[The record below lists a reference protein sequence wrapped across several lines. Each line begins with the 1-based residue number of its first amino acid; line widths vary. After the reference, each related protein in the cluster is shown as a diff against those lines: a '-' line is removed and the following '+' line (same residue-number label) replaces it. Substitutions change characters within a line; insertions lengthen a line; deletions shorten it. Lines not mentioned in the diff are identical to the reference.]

1 MIKSRRKM
9 AAFIGER
16 VGIRDIT
23 RQVSVPQNP
32 KAILMYYLNCVA
44 TVIQLD
50 DPALSRLKNYQNY
63 YLLSEEETD
72 ALLALVILLSPD
84 KLIGKVFFPSEDC
97 GGLTNQFLE
106 LSAVS
111 HMLAVADNIV
121 IGGERKRV
129 GKIMFFQRSWM
140 EDNYLT
146 PIMSFQDRLQRMAR
160 GLPGRAPIPR
170 RAPTPRTAQPPSS
183 PRATSQ
189 GCCCSIL

>member
-1 MIKSRRKM
+1 M

-146 PIMSFQDRLQRMAR
+146 PIMSFQDRLQRMPR
-160 GLPGRAPIPR
+160 GLPGRAPTPRRVPTPR
-170 RAPTPRTAQPPSS
+170 RAPPPSS